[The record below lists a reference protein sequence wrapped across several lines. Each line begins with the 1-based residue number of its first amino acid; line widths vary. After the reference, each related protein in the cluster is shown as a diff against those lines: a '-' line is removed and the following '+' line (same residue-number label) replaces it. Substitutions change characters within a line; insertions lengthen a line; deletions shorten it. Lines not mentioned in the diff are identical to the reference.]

1 MVQPAAYLTQ
11 MQPLMEHHVW
21 GRVLEQAV
29 QHQRYRTAREG
40 YNSSHSRA
48 IARVLGF
55 GARE

>member
-29 QHQRYRTAREG
+29 RHQGHDQRNRTAQEG
-40 YNSSHSRA
+40 
-48 IARVLGF
+48 
-55 GARE
+55 

>member
-29 QHQRYRTAREG
+29 RHQGHDQG
-40 YNSSHSRA
+40 Y
-48 IARVLGF
+48 
-55 GARE
+55 